1 MRRKAWT
8 CAVAAI
14 LVTPIAWAE
23 TATTSAQ
30 GEAAPKKVSVG
41 ATAGTTI
48 VGEQESAIG
57 LYLTPWKE
65 EHAAVMERPP
75 ALLDEPAS
83 RLNGGLQTQTGA
95 YNDIAAYQRERYKR
109 KQ

>member
-1 MRRKAWT
+1 MRRKDWA
-8 CAVAAI
+8 CAVAVM
-14 LVTPIAWAE
+14 LMTPIAWAE
-23 TATTSAQ
+23 SATTPASAT
-30 GEAAPKKVSVG
+30 AAPKKVIAG

-83 RLNGGLQTQTGA
+83 RLNGGLQSSAGA
-95 YNDIAAYQRERYKR
+95 YNDIAAYQRERFKR